1 LSLDNKSMPKFKI
14 TVEYDGTEFVG
25 WQRQKNGPSIQSS
38 IEDAIKKITSE
49 TVNVFGAGRTD
60 SGVHA
65 KGQVAHFEL
74 SNKISLDNIRD
85 GINHH
90 LRPLPIAILD
100 AKEVNGDFH
109 ARFSAQL
116 RSYEYLIINRRSPL
130 TLYKNQAWG
139 VFKQLNINAMKKAA
153 INFEGKHDFNGFRS
167 IDCQASSSIKTI
179 QSCTVKKNKQYIV
192 INIAAKSFLHSQVR
206 IIAGTLVDVGKG
218 KISPTNI
225 KKIIESK
232 DRSKAG
238 TTAPAH
244 GLYLL
249 KVEY

>member
-1 LSLDNKSMPKFKI
+1 MPKFKI

-85 GINHH
+85 GINQH

-100 AKEVNGDFH
+100 VKEVNDDFH
-109 ARFSAQL
+109 ARFSAKL
-116 RSYEYLIINRRSPL
+116 RTYEYLIINRRAPL
-130 TLYKNQAWG
+130 TFNKNLAWG
-139 VFKQLNINAMKKAA
+139 VFKKLNIDEMKEAA
-153 INFEGKHDFNGFRS
+153 SIFVGKHDFNAFRS
-167 IDCQASSSIKTI
+167 IDCQSSSSIKTI
-179 QSCTVKKNKQYIV
+179 QRCSIETNDQHLILNVS
-192 INIAAKSFLHSQVR
+192 AKSFLHSQVR
-206 IIAGTLVDVGKG
+206 IMLGTLVEVGKG
-218 KISPTNI
+218 KFNSSDVKDII
-225 KKIIESK
+225 KSR

-238 TTAPAH
+238 ATAPAQ

>member
-1 LSLDNKSMPKFKI
+1 MSF
-14 TVEYDGTEFVG
+14 
-25 WQRQKNGPSIQSS
+25 QKNQVWVVH
-38 IEDAIKKITSE
+38 KK
-49 TVNVFGAGRTD
+49 
-60 SGVHA
+60 
-65 KGQVAHFEL
+65 
-74 SNKISLDNIRD
+74 
-85 GINHH
+85 
-90 LRPLPIAILD
+90 
-100 AKEVNGDFH
+100 
-109 ARFSAQL
+109 
-116 RSYEYLIINRRSPL
+116 
-130 TLYKNQAWG
+130 
-139 VFKQLNINAMKKAA
+139 LNINKMIEAA
-153 INFEGKHDFNGFRS
+153 SYFEGKHDFNGFRS

-249 KVEY
+249 KVKY